1 MEQYKNLIK
10 KYGITLEE
18 LESAIKQI
26 NLGKISCPGNVLLAL
41 ADLLVYGDIK
51 DTSGGEQ

>member
-51 DTSGGEQ
+51 DSFMG